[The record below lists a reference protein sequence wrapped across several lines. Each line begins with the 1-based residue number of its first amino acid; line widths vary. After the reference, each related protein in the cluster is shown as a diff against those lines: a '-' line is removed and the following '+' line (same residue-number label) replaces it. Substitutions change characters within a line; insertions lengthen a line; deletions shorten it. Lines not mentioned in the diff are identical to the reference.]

1 MVEVVDV
8 VFLFFFFFFFFV
20 VVILLVVPGRVLVL
34 HEHDVR

>member
-8 VFLFFFFFFFFV
+8 VFLFFFFFFF